1 MAMPTKPR
9 KPVRAGTGGRTERTN
24 RSRQAATWVRGED
37 DPFDVWLRQSLHDA
51 FDAIAAEPIPE
62 DVLQLIEEDRAEREQ
77 IRQRR
82 ATKQGKK

>member
-9 KPVRAGTGGRTERTN
+9 KPARTAAGVRAERTN
-24 RSRQAATWVRGED
+24 RSERAATWVRGEE

-62 DVLQLIEEDRAEREQ
+62 DVLQLIEEDRAERER

-82 ATKQGKK
+82 ATKQGEK